1 VTLVLHRCALS
12 LRDER
17 RRRVL
22 RASGKVVSRWPLAIA
37 VDAGPLGIQL
47 WEGAVLRCAGTVPQR
62 AIHDRKCQ
70 KAGYDK
76 KVSR

>member
-37 VDAGPLGIQL
+37 VDAGPMEIQL

>member
-1 VTLVLHRCALS
+1 
-12 LRDER
+12 
-17 RRRVL
+17 
-22 RASGKVVSRWPLAIA
+22 
-37 VDAGPLGIQL
+37 VDAGPMGIQL
-47 WEGAVLRCAGTVPQR
+47 WEGAVLRCAGTVPHR